1 MNSESL
7 ENLHRSF
14 IESSKSFI
22 DYRLET
28 VLTDRELPYLRRIYL
43 AMMIEMK
50 FLFYLAAPAILV
62 YVINNG
68 MSILTRIFA
77 GHVGSTELAAASLG
91 NSGFNLFT
99 YGLLLG
105 MGSAVET
112 LCGQAHGAHRYDM
125 LGVYL
130 QRSTVVLILTCL
142 PMSLLF
148 IFSKPLLST
157 LGEPEQVATMASV
170 FVYGMLPVIFAYAVN
185 FPIQK
190 FLQAQSIVTPSAY
203 ISAAVLVIHLVLS
216 WVAVYRLG
224 FGLLALSLIHSFSWW
239 IIVAAQIVYIKMSPR
254 CRRSWEGFSWKAFEG
269 LWDFF
274 RLSAASAVMLCLES
288 WYSQI
293 LVLLA
298 GLLKNPEIAL
308 DSLAICMSIS
318 AVSFMVSVGFNAAA
332 SVRVSNELGAGNP
345 RAAAVST
352 VVTTAVSFL
361 LAVFEAVVVM
371 SWRNVISYAFT
382 DSPVVAE
389 AVADLSPF
397 LAITIILNGI
407 QPVLSGVA
415 VGCGW
420 QAFVAYVNIGCYY
433 VVGIP
438 IGFVLGFTY
447 DMGAKVNNMSIS
459 AVSFMVSVGFNAAAS
474 VRVSNELGA
483 GNPRAAAFST
493 VVTTS
498 VSFLLAV
505 FEAVVIMSWRNVI
518 SYVFTDSPIVAEA
531 VADLSP
537 FLAITIV
544 LNGIQPVLSGV
555 AVGCGW
561 QAFVAYVNI
570 GCYYVVGI
578 PIGFVLG
585 FTYDMGAKG
594 IWTGMIG
601 GTLMQTIILVV
612 VTLRTDWDKE
622 VEKASSRLDQW
633 EESREPLLKQ

>member
-43 AMMIEMK
+43 ALMIEMK

-203 ISAAVLVIHLVLS
+203 ISAAALVIHLVLS

-345 RAAAVST
+345 RAAA
-352 VVTTAVSFL
+352 
-361 LAVFEAVVVM
+361 
-371 SWRNVISYAFT
+371 
-382 DSPVVAE
+382 
-389 AVADLSPF
+389 
-397 LAITIILNGI
+397 
-407 QPVLSGVA
+407 
-415 VGCGW
+415 
-420 QAFVAYVNIGCYY
+420 
-433 VVGIP
+433 
-438 IGFVLGFTY
+438 
-447 DMGAKVNNMSIS
+447 
-459 AVSFMVSVGFNAAAS
+459 
-474 VRVSNELGA
+474 
-483 GNPRAAAFST
+483 FST

-505 FEAVVIMSWRNVI
+505 FEAVVVMSWRNVI

>member
-203 ISAAVLVIHLVLS
+203 ISAAALVIHLVLS

-447 DMGAKVNNMSIS
+447 DMGAKSRSWFPLDSTQLQGCNKY
-459 AVSFMVSVGFNAAAS
+459 

>member
-50 FLFYLAAPAILV
+50 FLLYLAAPAIFV

-77 GHVGSTELAAASLG
+77 GHLGSSELAAASLG
-91 NSGFNLFT
+91 NSGFNMFT

-130 QRSTVVLILTCL
+130 QRSTVVLIITCL

-148 IFSKPLLST
+148 IFSKPLLNI
-157 LGEPEQVATMASV
+157 LGEPEQVASMASL

-203 ISAAVLVIHLVLS
+203 ISAAALVIHLVLS

-224 FGLLALSLIHSFSWW
+224 LGLLALSLVHSFSWW
-239 IIVAAQIVYIKMSPR
+239 IIVGAQIVYIKMSPR

-298 GLLKNPEIAL
+298 GLLKDPEIAL
-308 DSLAICMSIS
+308 DSLAIC
-318 AVSFMVSVGFNAAA
+318 
-332 SVRVSNELGAGNP
+332 
-345 RAAAVST
+345 
-352 VVTTAVSFL
+352 
-361 LAVFEAVVVM
+361 
-371 SWRNVISYAFT
+371 
-382 DSPVVAE
+382 
-389 AVADLSPF
+389 
-397 LAITIILNGI
+397 
-407 QPVLSGVA
+407 
-415 VGCGW
+415 
-420 QAFVAYVNIGCYY
+420 
-433 VVGIP
+433 
-438 IGFVLGFTY
+438 
-447 DMGAKVNNMSIS
+447 MSIS

-505 FEAVVIMSWRNVI
+505 FEAIVVMSWRNVL
-518 SYVFTDSPIVAEA
+518 SYMFTDSPIVAEA

-633 EESREPLLKQ
+633 EESRERLLKQ